1 MYSFLNPS
9 FIGGS
14 CSSGFGGGLMTAATG
29 IPPPNGLF
37 DNGLLARGLF
47 DNGLLARGL
56 LDGANGF
63 IGLNPPARGLFQF
76 AVL

>member
-9 FIGGS
+9 FIGES
-14 CSSGFGGGLMTAATG
+14 CSSGFGGGLITEATG
-29 IPPPNGLF
+29 IPPPS
-37 DNGLLARGLF
+37 
-47 DNGLLARGL
+47 GLLARGL

-63 IGLNPPARGLFQF
+63 IGLKPPARGLLQF